1 MNKAHDTVV
10 SEKKS
15 AGAKPAEHDES
26 LIDQAVAETFPAS
39 DPISPAYEK
48 SLAPVA
54 WRNSD
59 AARWRAWL
67 KMALPYVVAGAA
79 GAALYALVT
88 AAMTTPPSRF
98 DMLRNS
104 IRDRVRRLTRH

>member
-1 MNKAHDTVV
+1 MNKTPDTVV
-10 SEKKS
+10 SEKK
-15 AGAKPAEHDES
+15 ATGVKPAQHEEA

-54 WRNSD
+54 LRNE
-59 AARWRAWL
+59 AAYWRAWI
-67 KMALPYVVAGAA
+67 KVAGPYIIAGAA

-88 AAMTTPPSRF
+88 ALTTPPRSRF
-98 DMLRNS
+98 DVLRDTVS
-104 IRDRVRRLTRH
+104 DRVRRLTRR

>member
-1 MNKAHDTVV
+1 MNKEHDTVM
-10 SEKKS
+10 SEKKA
-15 AGAKPAEHDES
+15 AGAQPAEHQES

-54 WRNSD
+54 WRNDD

-67 KMALPYVVAGAA
+67 KTALPYIVAGAA
-79 GAALYALVT
+79 GAALYAVVT
-88 AAMTTPPSRF
+88 AAMAPPPSRF
-98 DMLRNS
+98 NVLRDS